1 MNIIAIYHNMPS
13 AAALF
18 TSNKLVGAI
27 QEERF
32 TRVKN
37 DSSFPL
43 KSVQYLLESHR
54 LTIRDIDVVVL
65 ASKLSDPQQVFSSKH
80 SWPVSTYVEEQKKIW
95 RPRIF
100 DTAESSVDYLWQ
112 LEGAT
117 FSHGGW
123 GKSFADMILAANDPV
138 TKFHESRIGR
148 VKELLGFPGNVVE
161 VDHHMS
167 HVFYTLGMSNFPD
180 KNLLC
185 LTLDAFGDGL
195 NYTVGTWIN
204 GIYKRESAESSSIVA
219 RIYRYVTLILG
230 MKPNEHE
237 YKVMG
242 LAPYASHSS
251 VQEVTDFLK
260 SICWVDGTKILVN
273 PSLKDCYYSIKDA
286 FEGYRFDSIAGGLQF
301 WVEELLDVWVG
312 NCISKYG
319 IGDVIFSG
327 GVAMNVKANGV
338 LAKNRQVDSITVA
351 GSSSDDCLAIGAGFL
366 YLYEQE
372 KVSIEPI
379 SSKAPARN
387 LNLAPLYLGYD
398 ADEDEIDLAKWQS
411 SSGVYF
417 DVIPYSVS
425 AAAKLLADGAV
436 LGRCVG
442 KMEFGQRSLGNR
454 SILADPS
461 KKGVVQKINATIK
474 NRDFWMPFAPTI
486 IDSFAAK
493 YLIDGESLNSEHMAL
508 GFDTT
513 PIGRQSMPGA
523 VHMSDKTAR
532 PQILKESDNPRYYR
546 LLIEFSEVTGRGALL
561 NTSFNL
567 HGYPI
572 VMTKLDALTV
582 YTNSQLDGL
591 MFNDNILMRPNWKN
605 NVDL

>member
-18 TSNKLVGAI
+18 RGGNLAGAI

-32 TRVKN
+32 TRIKN

-43 KSVQYLLESHR
+43 KSIQYLLENHK
-54 LTIRDIDVVVL
+54 LKIEDIDVVVL
-65 ASKLSDPQQVFSSKH
+65 ASKLSDPQQIFSSKH
-80 SWPVSTYVEEQKKIW
+80 SWPVSTYVEEQNKIW
-95 RPRIF
+95 RPKIF
-100 DTAESSVDYLWQ
+100 DDAASSVDYLWQ
-112 LEGAT
+112 LEGASL
-117 FSHGGW
+117 SHGGW
-123 GKSFADMILAANDPV
+123 GESFATMIMASNDPIGQ
-138 TKFHESRIGR
+138 FHNSRIGR
-148 VKELLGFPGNVVE
+148 VKELLGFSGDVVE
-161 VDHHMS
+161 VDHHAS
-167 HVFYTLGMSNFPD
+167 HIFYTLGMASFPD

-195 NYTVGTWIN
+195 NYTIGTWID
-204 GIYKRESAESSSIVA
+204 GIYNRVSAGSSSVVA

-251 VQEVTDFLK
+251 VQEVADFFK
-260 SICWVDGTKILVN
+260 SICWVDGTKILAS
-273 PSLKDCYYSIKDA
+273 PSLKDCYYTIKDA
-286 FEGYRFDSIAGGLQF
+286 VEGYRFDSIAGGLQC
-301 WVEELLDVWVG
+301 WVEELLDAWVS
-312 NCISKYG
+312 NCITEYG
-319 IGDVIFSG
+319 ISDVVFSG

-338 LAKNRQVDSITVA
+338 LAKNRRVGSITVA

-366 YLYEQE
+366 YLYEQN
-372 KVSIEPI
+372 KIKIDPI
-379 SSKAPARN
+379 SPKAIKAN
-387 LNLAPLYLGYD
+387 LHLAPLYLGYD
-398 ADEDEIDLAKWQS
+398 ADEDEIDLAEWQD
-411 SSGVYF
+411 SSGIYVEM
-417 DVIPYSVS
+417 VPYSVS
-425 AAAKLLADGAV
+425 EAAKLLADGAV

-474 NRDFWMPFAPTI
+474 NRDFWMPFAPTV
-486 IDSFAAK
+486 IDSFAAE
-493 YLIDGESLNSEHMAL
+493 YLVGGEALNSEHMTL

-513 PIGRQSMPGA
+513 TIGRQSMPGA

-532 PQILKESDNPRYYR
+532 PQILKEKDNSRYYH
-546 LLIEFSEVTGRGALL
+546 LLTKFSEITGRGALL

-572 VMTKLDALTV
+572 VMTKLDALDV
-582 YTNSQLDGL
+582 YKNSQLDGL
-591 MFNDNILMRPNWKN
+591 IFSDIILMRPNWEK
-605 NVDL
+605 NVDF